1 MNQNNEESRPSLS
14 GNEAFLIGIIP
25 GLINVAFYVGLLLLM
40 AAEVVDPVLGVVF
53 MFESF
58 VYIGYAGMLFVPVY
72 AGIGTRKWIQL
83 NPDVTGG
90 HPFRTWIAIS
100 SMISSYNFIFCA
112 FGFVAS
118 LKICLLIVEA
128 MIR

>member
-1 MNQNNEESRPSLS
+1 
-14 GNEAFLIGIIP
+14 
-25 GLINVAFYVGLLLLM
+25 M

-90 HPFRTWIAIS
+90 HPFGTWIAIS
-100 SMISSYNFIFCA
+100 SMISSFNFIFCA

-118 LKICLLIVEA
+118 LKIWLLIVEA